1 MKKYFDILEL
11 DMSASIEAVEK
22 AYKELAEAWR
32 PENYQNLPRFKR
44 KAEIKLKEVND
55 AYERIRTY
63 LQIKETGEDQIVSDL
78 PIDIAPKPEADA
90 PSAEETPPVQT
101 GAPSRRKNLLPA
113 VMIVAAVLSALIFY
127 LISDFQE
134 SQKPKPQPITVTET
148 KSAIDTEGD
157 SPPGSADHAPKGI
170 ESNSAAAS
178 GSDKP
183 STFAKPAALKKTAA
197 GIRTDYDGL
206 ITQEALSRYNRNP
219 VRVKQIQNGLI
230 TVGYNTGPID
240 GVIGPQTTAALKKFA
255 NDRGHAIEAGGLF
268 TSDLTNVLL
277 VFAEVSAE
285 HPDWD
290 RIISSEDFA
299 RWLDSQK
306 VMPPYQIKKLKK
318 SPTARRVVEML
329 DFYRSGQKTP

>member
-55 AYERIRTY
+55 AYERIRAY
-63 LQIKETGEDQIVSDL
+63 LQVKETGEDQIVSDL
-78 PIDIAPKPEADA
+78 PIDIPAEPEAEA
-90 PSAEETPPVQT
+90 QPAEETPPAQT
-101 GAPSRRKNLLPA
+101 STPSRRKNLLPG
-113 VMIVAAVLSALIFY
+113 VMIAAAVLGALMFY
-127 LISDFQE
+127 LISDFQK
-134 SQKPKPQPITVTET
+134 SQKRKLQPIAVTET
-148 KSAIDTEGD
+148 KPAIDTDAD
-157 SPPGSADHAPKGI
+157 SPPDSADHAAKGI
-170 ESNSAAAS
+170 ESNSTAAS
-178 GSDKP
+178 GSGKP
-183 STFAKPAALKKTAA
+183 SPLAKPAALKKTAA
-197 GIRTDYDGL
+197 SIRTDYDGL

-219 VRVKQIQNGLI
+219 VRVKRIQNGLI
-230 TVGYNTGPID
+230 TAGYNTGPID

-268 TSDLTNVLL
+268 TSDLTNVVL
-277 VFAEVSAE
+277 VFAEVSAK

-290 RIISSEDFA
+290 RIIGSEDFA

-306 VMPPYQIKKLKK
+306 VMPPHQIKKLKK